1 VSYPARSA
9 FRAPTSDFGRP
20 AVAPPSADHRLDRP
34 PSISAAQIDAIL
46 SSYDSPAT
54 ELGTVFYDQ
63 GVAAGIDPAYLVA
76 FFVVESACG
85 TRGVA
90 RSTHSVGN
98 IRCTPGYA
106 CEAGYRAY
114 PSWAAG
120 SADWYRLIDTL
131 YVDTWHL
138 CTPAAILPRYAPP
151 ADGNDPAAY
160 AARVTYLVDSWT
172 R

>member
-34 PSISAAQIDAIL
+34 PSLSAAQIDAIL
-46 SSYDSPAT
+46 AQYHSPAGG
-54 ELGTVFYDQ
+54 LGPVLYDL
-63 GVAAGIDPAYLVA
+63 GVQYGIDPAFAVA
-76 FFVVESACG
+76 FFVVESAAG

-90 RSTHSVGN
+90 RTTHSLGN

-106 CEAGYRAY
+106 CLDGYRATRSENAERGTRSRAPRAAASRPTSAFRVP
-114 PSWAAG
+114 PSA
-120 SADWYRLIDTL
+120 
-131 YVDTWHL
+131 
-138 CTPAAILPRYAPP
+138 
-151 ADGNDPAAY
+151 DPAAY
-160 AARVTYLVDSWT
+160 AATVTLLVDSWT